1 MYQRDNR
8 QKEVRKREKETTEGE
23 RPAGRGGERGR
34 QRERPLGSHRGRPE
48 ARDSPVSHIHTN
60 VIS

>member
-8 QKEVRKREKETTEGE
+8 QKEVRKREKEND
-23 RPAGRGGERGR
+23 RGRGGDRG
-34 QRERPLGSHRGRPE
+34 RERPLGSHRGRPE
-48 ARDSPVSHIHTN
+48 ASDSPVSHIHN